1 MRRWAVAAVLSL
13 ALGGCAAVDS
23 LGALRALNTPAD
35 EARAPALFT
44 WQASVERHGYLHAG
58 PRIDAA
64 MVLLPGLAPEGA
76 RDARLVPLARAFAD
90 RGFAVL
96 VPDIPSFRAQRVAA
110 GDYTIVAGAIRAM
123 LARYGD
129 TMPIAVAAISYGV
142 GPAILAVL
150 EPDLAPR
157 VDMVIGI
164 GGYYDARAVAAF
176 FTTGVFRDGPDG
188 PTAYAPPNAFGKWV
202 FVLANADRLESP
214 RDRDV
219 LRQIALRRLAR
230 LDTPIEDLRA
240 RLGAEGRAVMAMVD
254 NTDPERAAALIEAL
268 PRRVRV
274 ELDALDLARRDLA
287 TIRAR
292 VVLIHGRAD
301 PIIPY
306 TESLALARALPPGR
320 ADVTLLDG
328 LMHADIASPSLGDL
342 LRMWRATTLVM
353 SIRR

>member
-1 MRRWAVAAVLSL
+1 MTQALRALLFAL
-13 ALGGCAAVDS
+13 ALVGCAEIDS
-23 LGALRALNTPAD
+23 LGALRALNAPVV
-35 EARAPALFT
+35 EAQPPALIT
-44 WQASVERHGYLHAG
+44 WRASVERHGYLHTG
-58 PRIDAA
+58 PTTRAA

-110 GDYTIVAGAIRAM
+110 GDTTIVAGAIRAM
-123 LARYGD
+123 IERRPDL
-129 TMPIAVAAISYGV
+129 PIAVAAVSYGV

-157 VDMVIGI
+157 VDMIIGI

-176 FTTGVFRDGPDG
+176 FTTGEFRDGPG
-188 PTAYAPPNAFGKWV
+188 APAMHAPPNAFGKWV

-219 LRQIALRRLAR
+219 LRQIALRRLAA
-230 LDTPIEDLRA
+230 LDAPIEDLRR

-254 NTDPERAAALIEAL
+254 NTDPARAPALIEAL
-268 PRRVRV
+268 PRRVRT
-274 ELDALDLARRDLA
+274 ELDALDLARRDLGA
-287 TIRAR
+287 IRAR
-292 VVLIHGRAD
+292 VVLIHGRPD

-320 ADVTLLDG
+320 ADVALLDG
-328 LMHADIASPSLGDL
+328 LMHADISRPSLGDL
-342 LRMWRATTLVM
+342 MRMWRATATIM
-353 SIRR
+353 AIRR